1 MSDTGSETEDWAAR
15 LNAAPLPY
23 AKYLGIE
30 ILSATPDRIEGHLP
44 VRQELCTMPD
54 ILHGGAIMSFADTL
68 GAMGAFLNLAPG
80 AATTTVESKTNFL
93 AAVPLGQVA
102 KGVTV
107 PVHKGRKLT
116 VWETRIYREDGKLA
130 ALVTQSQI
138 VL

>member
-1 MSDTGSETEDWAAR
+1 MSDVALEDWADQ

-23 AKYLGIE
+23 SKHLGIE
-30 ILSATPDRIEGHLP
+30 IVSATPERIEGRLK
-44 VRQELCTMPD
+44 VRTELCTMPE

-68 GAMGAFLNLAPG
+68 GAIGAFLNLKPG
-80 AATTTVESKTNFL
+80 KGTTTVESKTNFL
-93 AAVPLGQVA
+93 SAVPVGDVA
-102 KGVTV
+102 KGVTI
-107 PVHKGRKLT
+107 PVHMGRRLT

>member
-1 MSDTGSETEDWAAR
+1 
-15 LNAAPLPY
+15 
-23 AKYLGIE
+23 
-30 ILSATPDRIEGHLP
+30 
-44 VRQELCTMPD
+44 MPD